1 MRSAHACGI
10 GPGSARHPGVIPER
24 ARPGVIPER
33 ARPGFTIIEVVV
45 VMLILTVATA
55 ITIPALLPPPA
66 DDDLTAATRK
76 IDLLFGIAR
85 DSAARSGGYVTVM
98 IDSATGGVWLL
109 SDADPDGSFAPT
121 SGSFG
126 ARRTSQSGSTADR
139 DGVSAMSRGADVRG
153 RITNVAGADRDSRAG
168 EPLDLPS
175 SVRLELSKARAQF
188 RFSATGAAYA
198 DSLLLRTSSGTHLV
212 TIDPWNGH
220 AILH

>member
-1 MRSAHACGI
+1 MMRGMRDR
-10 GPGSARHPGVIPER
+10 GPDPDLGRRIDDPR
-24 ARPGVIPER
+24 A
-33 ARPGFTIIEVVV
+33 GFTIIEVVV
-45 VMLILTVATA
+45 VMLILAVATA

-76 IDLLFGIAR
+76 IDMLFGIAR

-109 SDADPDGSFAPT
+109 SDADPDSAFAPA
-121 SGSFG
+121 SGPFG
-126 ARRTSQSGSTADR
+126 ARRVIGGGAADPARANSGGNVNASASHAVMPSFGDR
-139 DGVSAMSRGADVRG
+139 DA
-153 RITNVAGADRDSRAG
+153 RAG

-188 RFSATGAAYA
+188 RFSATGAAFA
-198 DSLLLRTSSGTHLV
+198 DSLVLRTPSGTHLV